1 MKHRRFALILALAML
16 LSTALFA
23 MADTP
28 VTEVE
33 LEGIGLLQDWDGEDL
48 LLDSDGL
55 DLEGG
60 LLIPDEGLDRD
71 LLLDGP
77 LELQLTED
85 DLIQGTEAPGR
96 ESDGLTASAADTT
109 KRLTSAKGLDGDTL
123 LEAWMRQRLPGGGL
137 RANASARSGRAS
149 LDGINQRL
157 YDALVPMIREVAEG
171 RRTATRM
178 KVDDAA
184 AGLADSWW
192 TAEQLG
198 LASLDDSSLGS
209 KLLNA
214 EGFNQKKIM
223 QALLADCPYDL
234 YWFDKVTGGMGW
246 SFNKVIKDGRARL
259 TGMTANIAVVA
270 AYSRTGAA
278 GAYEV
283 NDLPARVN
291 DAVTTINAIVA
302 DNRGKGDLDKLRAYA
317 NAICGLTAYN
327 NDAAGNPNTPYG
339 DPWQLVYVFDGDDG
353 TRVVCE
359 GYSKAFKYLCD
370 LSDFSGEVYCEL
382 MGGEIPAGTH
392 MWNAVRMPDGRCYPV
407 DLTNS
412 DGGDACNE
420 RVFLKGSSDRSD
432 SGFTCGSLKYTYNAN
447 TLATFS
453 AAWRSLSA
461 EDYGKGYAVTV
472 SAEHGTLA
480 ADPQVADAGQAVT
493 LTLKPDPGYAAD
505 GVGVS
510 FGGGRLDVQ
519 PLGDGQW
526 RFAMPWGNV
535 TATARPT
542 CTYAVQGYEGEYDGQ
557 PHGITVTMASGS
569 VSYGTASG
577 TYDLGQSPTW
587 KDAGAYTV
595 YYRVESEGVL
605 TGAATVNIA
614 PRAATLAWT
623 NTDLTYN
630 GEAQAP
636 AATVDNL
643 VPGDSCSVTVT
654 GGRRDAGSYT
664 ATATGLS
671 NGNYVLAGTATR
683 AFTIAPKAVALS
695 WSEDS
700 FTYDGSVHLPAA
712 TVTGLVSGDSCAVTL
727 TGGRRDA
734 GSYTATATGLSNG
747 NYALAGEVT
756 RAFTIAPKPVE
767 VSWSDT
773 GFTYDGNAHLP
784 TATATGLVS
793 GDSCSVAVT
802 GGRRDAGGYTVTATG
817 LSNGNYALAGNVT
830 RAFTIVPRAVKL
842 IWSDTRFTYD
852 GSVHLPV
859 ATATGLVSG
868 DSCSVAVTGAQRDAG
883 SYTATATGLSN
894 GNYAL
899 PQNVSQAFVIK
910 PRTVGLKW
918 SRTSLVY
925 NGKAQKPTATAT
937 GLVDGDRCVVTV
949 KGSRKNAGSYT
960 AKATGLSNGNYA
972 LPKVR
977 TKTCTIRKKT
987 IRLKWTGTRLKY
999 NGNYQKPTAAAVG
1012 LIEGDKCI
1020 VRVSGA
1026 KKKRGAY
1033 IATAYKLSNP
1043 NYQLPAKVTA
1053 RFRIS

>member
-16 LSTALFA
+16 LSIALFA

-48 LLDSDGL
+48 LLDGDGL

-109 KRLTSAKGLDGDTL
+109 KRLTSAKGLDDDAL

-223 QALLADCPYDL
+223 QALLADRPYDL

-246 SFNKVIKDGRARL
+246 SFSKVIKDGRARL

-480 ADPQVADAGQAVT
+480 ADPQVADAGLAVT

-519 PLGDGQW
+519 PLGGGQW

-557 PHGITVTMASGS
+557 PHGITVTTASGS

-587 KDAGAYTV
+587 KDAGTYTV

-671 NGNYVLAGTATR
+671 NGNY
-683 AFTIAPKAVALS
+683 
-695 WSEDS
+695 
-700 FTYDGSVHLPAA
+700 
-712 TVTGLVSGDSCAVTL
+712 
-727 TGGRRDA
+727 
-734 GSYTATATGLSNG
+734 
-747 NYALAGEVT
+747 ALAGEVT

-773 GFTYDGNAHLP
+773 GFTYDGNAHMP
-784 TATATGLVS
+784 TAAATGLVS
-793 GDSCSVAVT
+793 GDSCAVTVT
-802 GGRRDAGGYTVTATG
+802 GGRRDAGGYTATATG

-972 LPKVR
+972 LPKAR

-1043 NYQLPAKVTA
+1043 NYQLPAKVTT